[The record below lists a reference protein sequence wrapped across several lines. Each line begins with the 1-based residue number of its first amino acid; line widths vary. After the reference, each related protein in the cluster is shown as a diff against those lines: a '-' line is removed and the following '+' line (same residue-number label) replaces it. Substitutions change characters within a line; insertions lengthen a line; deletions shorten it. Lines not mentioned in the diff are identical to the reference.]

1 MFQKIVSQISF
12 SPATV
17 EQLSDYANVLKR
29 RQRISGWSLVIVSL
43 LLVLQ
48 SIITLLP
55 PISTQPSIDQPVD
68 DFISGLY
75 EESPATSSP
84 SFLSHINTFA
94 SELPSINNALIT
106 SFYGLCLIVNVLTYV
121 SIRLRIKEIRIIRT
135 QLNTGGL

>member
-12 SPATV
+12 SPAMV

-48 SIITLLP
+48 GIITFLP
-55 PISTQPSIDQPVD
+55 PTGTQPSIDQPVD

-75 EESPATSSP
+75 EESPATPSP
-84 SFLSHINTFA
+84 SFLSHVNNFA
-94 SELPSINNALIT
+94 DELPSINSTLIT
-106 SFYGLCLIVNVLTYV
+106 SFYGLCLVVNVLTYI
-121 SIRLRIKEIRIIRT
+121 SIRLRVKEIRVIRT